1 MILVLAGTSE
11 GRLAAVSLEKEGLE
25 VIASTAT
32 TYGGELLAK
41 DFKGEITA
49 RPLTFAEMVQLITDK
64 KIDKVIDATHPFAV
78 EVSNNVREACQVK
91 NVTYERLERTG
102 EEYVEDEGMFKAK
115 DVEEAVLLASEME
128 GKITGNIFLATGS
141 SKLEYYVASLDPE
154 KLVVRIL
161 PVKESLEKCLE
172 LGLSPKNI
180 IAMQGPFDE
189 KINRCLFKRYK
200 ASLLITKDS
209 GPTGGTKEKIDAAKG
224 LNIPVILIERP
235 GKVISL

>member
-11 GRLAAVSLEKEGLE
+11 GRLAAASLEKEGLE

-49 RPLTFAEMVQLITDK
+49 RPLSFAEMVQLITDK

-78 EVSNNVREACQVK
+78 EVTNNVREACRIK
-91 NVTYERLERTG
+91 GVTYERLEREG
-102 EEYVEDEGMFKAK
+102 EEFAEDEGIVKAR
-115 DVEEAVLLASEME
+115 DVEEAVQLTAERES
-128 GKITGNIFLATGS
+128 KIRGNIFLATGS
-141 SKLEYYVASLDPE
+141 SKLEYYIASLDPE

-161 PVKESLEKCLE
+161 PVKKSLEKCLE
-172 LGLSPKNI
+172 LGISPQNI

-189 KINRCLFKRYK
+189 EINRCLFKRYG
-200 ASLLITKDS
+200 ASLVITKDS
-209 GPTGGTKEKIDAAKG
+209 GLTGGTKEKIDAAKG
-224 LNIPVILIERP
+224 LNIPVILIKRP
-235 GKVISL
+235 D